1 MASDRPLPEDKEPG
15 AMSQVWNALAPLDA
29 AAQARVIRW
38 AADKFNVAVSSP
50 RPATT
55 PRSGTREPESADAD
69 GDPED
74 LASFYHS
81 ASPRTDAEKVLAV
94 AYYLQKLQGH
104 SDVDSFTVNSEL
116 KQLGFG
122 IGNVTRAFDS
132 LMAQKPQLVMQTRK
146 AGTSKQARKKFRVT
160 DQGLRTI
167 DRMLQGQPSEMET
180 EPA

>member
-1 MASDRPLPEDKEPG
+1 MASDKVIPEDNEPG
-15 AMSQVWNALAPLDA
+15 AMSQVWNALAPLDE

-38 AADKFNVAVSSP
+38 AADKFNVAVSSA
-50 RPATT
+50 RPTATS
-55 PRSGTREPESADAD
+55 RSDTRDPGSSGADDA
-69 GDPED
+69 PED
-74 LASFYHS
+74 LAGFYHA
-81 ASPRTDAEKVLAV
+81 ASPRTDAEKVLVV
-94 AYYLQKLQGH
+94 AYYLQKLQGQ

-122 IGNVTRAFDS
+122 VGNVTRAFDS

-146 AGTSKQARKKFRVT
+146 SGSSRQARKKFRVT

-167 DRMLQGQPSEMET
+167 DRMLQGQPSDMDA